1 MIADMVPRSFQ
12 DVSESGQNSPVE
24 SSGDTVSNA
33 DDTVSDNFDNSS
45 LIDDSS
51 LTANDIENGVS
62 ALGGDT
68 TDLSKRTIAASVDGF
83 ITGERIE
90 DVSAAAP

>member
-1 MIADMVPRSFQ
+1 MVPRPSQ

-24 SSGDTVSNA
+24 SSGNTVNNA
-33 DDTVSDNFDNSS
+33 DNAVPDGFDNSD

-62 ALGGDT
+62 AEAGDQT
-68 TDLSKRTIAASVDGF
+68 GLSKRTIAASVGGV
-83 ITGERIE
+83 ITGKRMY
-90 DVSAAAP
+90 DVSTAAPWALT